1 MERLRISLIDLG
13 IMGHHMAPH
22 LMRAAF
28 WLVVYSI
35 VRSAMDPLVAMGAT
49 PAGFCGEVA
58 NHSDVI
64 ITMVPDSTLR
74 RTLKRQRSCK
84 TYFVRSDDS
93 RH

>member
-64 ITMVPDSTLR
+64 ITIEET
-74 RTLKRQRSCK
+74 RQLQNLLCAE
-84 TYFVRSDDS
+84 
-93 RH
+93 